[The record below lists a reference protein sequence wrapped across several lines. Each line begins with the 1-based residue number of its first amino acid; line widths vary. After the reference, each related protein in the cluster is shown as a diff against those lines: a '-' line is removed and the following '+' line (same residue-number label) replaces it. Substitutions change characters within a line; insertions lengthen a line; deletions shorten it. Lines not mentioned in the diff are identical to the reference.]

1 MKKGTKKRIMLIM
14 LIVLVAVLTGCQ
26 RNTDANGNTLAE
38 KVIYLTTPWED
49 MLDESFFTAIFVYPL
64 SQCVNWLGTVLHSA
78 VLGVIVTTVIY
89 NIITLGLS
97 VKSTVSTQKIQML
110 QPEMNA
116 IQAKYA
122 GRDDDNSKMQQ
133 AQEMQALYS
142 KHGINPLGSLIT
154 PFLTF
159 PILIAMYYAVQ
170 RADVVCN
177 GTFLGIPLSTTPLAA
192 FKDLANCWPIA
203 VVFILMA
210 ITQFVSSKIPSWL
223 AERKKKQAKN
233 YRAYKDTNPQNT
245 QTNMMMFTMVA
256 MVVIIGIRWPA
267 AMSVYWL
274 INSLV
279 NVLKTVYIQWR
290 YIDHE

>member
-1 MKKGTKKRIMLIM
+1 MKKGTKKKIMLIM

-38 KVIYLTTPWED
+38 KVIYLTTPWKD

-177 GTFLGIPLSTTPLAA
+177 GIFLGIPLSTTPLAA

-223 AERKKKQAKN
+223 AERKKKQSKN